1 MSVVR
6 LRQQK
11 AYLLTSIEW
20 VGILETTIKLIW
32 IVCSMVISATHV
44 VKIDDSS
51 YAQDAINMCHSNDSL
66 WYMSMKFS

>member
-1 MSVVR
+1 MFVTMSVVR

-11 AYLLTSIEW
+11 PYLLRSIEW

-32 IVCSMVISATHV
+32 IVCSMVISATRV

-51 YAQDAINMCHSNDSL
+51 YAQNAINMCHGTDSL
-66 WYMSMKFS
+66 

>member
-1 MSVVR
+1 MFVTMSVVR

-11 AYLLTSIEW
+11 AYLLRSIEW

-32 IVCSMVISATHV
+32 IVCSMVISATRV

-51 YAQDAINMCHSNDSL
+51 YAQGAINMCHGTDSL
-66 WYMSMKFS
+66 